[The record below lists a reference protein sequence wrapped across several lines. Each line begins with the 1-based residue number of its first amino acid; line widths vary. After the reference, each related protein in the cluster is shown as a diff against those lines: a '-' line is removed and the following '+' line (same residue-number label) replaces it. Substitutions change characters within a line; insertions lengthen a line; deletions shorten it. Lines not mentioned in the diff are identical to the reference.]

1 MKKMDSMTSLSD
13 IYKCVVDNCVKEYD
27 LSDTARDI
35 WLDPLEPVRM
45 EGNTFILATDIEFKR
60 ETLNSLYVPY
70 IEEQLKNILGV
81 TMKAEI
87 IVDSS
92 TSANKP
98 PISKLINTEPVNNTI
113 GNINNKI
120 TYTFDNFIVG
130 PSNNLAFVAAKAVS
144 KKQHDKFNPLFIYG
158 ESWLGKTHL
167 LSAIQFEMQN
177 NFPCI
182 NIIYIPAE
190 TFTNEFLHSISTNNV
205 EEFDEKY
212 RSADALLIDD
222 IQFIAGKDQ
231 TEEKFF
237 HIFNELFNQ
246 NKVIVLTSD
255 RPAKEIKSI
264 SDRLRTRFSSGLIA
278 DVKAPEYETRLA
290 IIQRKAEL
298 LNFNIGDEV
307 IDYIATKL
315 KSNIRQIEGVV
326 TKLNALYMVS
336 QMKPTITVAQNV
348 IKDIVTDHQPIPV
361 TIDKIINEVGKIYN
375 IDPDEMRSQR
385 RTANISQAR
394 KVAIFVIQDVTG
406 LPYETIGQEFN
417 GRDHS
422 TVVYAIKS
430 VKEEMERD
438 SSFRSIV
445 EDIIKNIKTNQ

>member
-1 MKKMDSMTSLSD
+1 MDSMTSLSD
-13 IYKCVVDNCVKEYD
+13 IYNRVVENCAKAYD
-27 LSDTARDI
+27 LSDTARNI
-35 WLDPLEPVRM
+35 WLEPLEPVKM
-45 EGNTFILATDIEFKR
+45 EGNTFVLATNLEFKR
-60 ETLNSLYVPY
+60 DTLNSLYVPF
-70 IEEQLKNILGV
+70 IEEQLKEILGV
-81 TMKAEI
+81 PVKAEI
-87 IVDSS
+87 IVDNN
-92 TSANKP
+92 AAAAKQP
-98 PISKLINTEPVNNTI
+98 LSKMINAEPVNDTI
-113 GNINNKI
+113 GSIANKI

-130 PSNNLAFVAAKAVS
+130 PSNNLAFVAAKAVA

-158 ESWLGKTHL
+158 ESGLGKTHL

-177 NFPCI
+177 SFPGI

-190 TFTNEFLHSISTNNV
+190 TFTNEFLHSLSSYSV

-237 HIFNELFNQ
+237 HIFNELYNQ
-246 NKVIVLTSD
+246 NKVIVLTAD

-278 DVKAPEYETRLA
+278 DIKPPEYETRLA

-298 LNFNIGDEV
+298 LNFSIGDEV

-375 IDPDEMRSQR
+375 INPEEMRSKR

-406 LPYETIGQEFN
+406 LPYETIGEEFN

-430 VKEEMERD
+430 VREEMERD
-438 SSFRSIV
+438 SNFRSVV

>member
-1 MKKMDSMTSLSD
+1 MNSLTSLSD
-13 IYKCVVDNCVKEYD
+13 IYRCVVENCVNAYD
-27 LSDTARDI
+27 ISNNAREL
-35 WLDPLEPVRM
+35 WLDPLIPVKM
-45 EGNTFILATDIEFKR
+45 EDNSFIFATDMEFKR
-60 ETLNSLYVPY
+60 DTLNSLYRPY
-70 IEEQLKNILGV
+70 IEEQLKTILGV
-81 TMKAEI
+81 PVKVKI
-87 IVDSS
+87 IIDEKL
-92 TSANKP
+92 TSPKTSIADM
-98 PISKLINTEPVNNTI
+98 INAEPVNETVDI
-113 GNINNKI
+113 IDKKV

-130 PSNNLAFVAAKAVS
+130 PSNNLAFAAAKAVS
-144 KKQHDKFNPLFIYG
+144 KKQHEKYNPLFIYG
-158 ESWLGKTHL
+158 DSGLGKTHL
-167 LSAIQFEMQN
+167 LSAIQFEMQK
-177 NFPCI
+177 NFPGI

-190 TFTNEFLHSISTNNV
+190 TFTNEFLHSISSNSV
-205 EEFDEKY
+205 ETFDDRY

-237 HIFNELFNQ
+237 HIFNELYKQ

-264 SDRLRTRFSSGLIA
+264 SDRLKTRFSSGLIA
-278 DVKAPEYETRLA
+278 DVKPPEYETRIA

-298 LNFNIGDEV
+298 LNFNISEEV

-336 QMKPTITVAQNV
+336 QMKPTIAVAQNV
-348 IKDIVTDHQPIPV
+348 IKDIVTEHQPIPITV
-361 TIDKIINEVGKIYN
+361 EKIISEVGKIYN
-375 IDPDEMRSQR
+375 VDPDEMRSQR

-394 KVAIFVIQDVTG
+394 KVAIYVIQDVTG
-406 LPYETIGQEFN
+406 LPYEAIGQKFN

-430 VKEEMERD
+430 IKAEMDRD
-438 SSFRSIV
+438 SSFKSVV